1 MFEFKD
7 VRIGLYNFVIVG
19 VMALVFIVVAKMLT
33 SKFQI
38 PGVTEVVHSA

>member
-1 MFEFKD
+1 MFDFGD

-19 VMALVFIVVAKMLT
+19 VMAILFIVLAKMLT